1 MNEEGPI
8 TMEVFELKKKEKA
21 LREFIKDKMISD
33 ETGGKVTFE
42 KIDKDLDEKLN
53 KNEDDYE
60 NKINKSLIRL
70 KFFGEGNRKE
80 NDKWLLPYC
89 FDQWKLWKK
98 KRQAYAG
105 ALKTLSIHI
114 DEQGGDVGHAFYK
127 WRHKCAER
135 IAFLKGMTQ
144 EELFARANANHLE
157 LMDISADLEA
167 AHGEIEDLKN
177 QREYLIEKVVLG

>member
-89 FDQWKLWKK
+89 FD
-98 KRQAYAG
+98 
-105 ALKTLSIHI
+105 
-114 DEQGGDVGHAFYK
+114 
-127 WRHKCAER
+127 
-135 IAFLKGMTQ
+135 
-144 EELFARANANHLE
+144 
-157 LMDISADLEA
+157 
-167 AHGEIEDLKN
+167 
-177 QREYLIEKVVLG
+177 